1 MYMDGGMNFLLHLVD
16 LSLVMPLICMIAVQV
31 FYYLIFSLGIHVYT
45 QLFQLNI
52 SIELQLLLR
61 FRRKKNSQKCSD
73 FPSSP

>member
-31 FYYLIFSLGIHVYT
+31 FYYLIFSFGIHVYT

-52 SIELQLLLR
+52 
-61 FRRKKNSQKCSD
+61 
-73 FPSSP
+73 